1 MTSAFMSMTWQ
12 VALMRRPAR
21 VSWTTG
27 VAQAAWKSG
36 LSIRCRGA
44 GLSKSASTPL
54 STKELYRATVSSRL
68 AGGIG
73 TRWYFMT
80 IFLARSASRLALKK
94 EAGRDVDLRRLR
106 MPSLA
111 RDRAFSFLASLLR
124 KGSASSFIPVCDRR
138 TARPDGEHHCGARGR
153 AHLWG
158 GGCQCRAQG
167 KSRAGNDHR
176 QKTPGTRLIT
186 PTALGPGTERACTG
200 DLPPRD
206 GG

>member
-1 MTSAFMSMTWQ
+1 M
-12 VALMRRPAR
+12 
-21 VSWTTG
+21 
-27 VAQAAWKSG
+27 
-36 LSIRCRGA
+36 
-44 GLSKSASTPL
+44 SKSASTPL

-153 AHLWG
+153 AHSWG

-206 GG
+206 GGAPRRPHRMRCARPRVAAKCQFLIGRIIAPGPPGTRHDGARASR